1 MKRLA
6 FLVLT
11 VLALVPVWAAGPR
24 AIYVKEADG
33 YHKYSFGVAGDLKF
47 SEDGKTLYM

>member
-24 AIYVKEADG
+24 AIYVKEA
-33 YHKYSFGVAGDLKF
+33 
-47 SEDGKTLYM
+47 EDIINTPLALPVT